1 VTSSRP
7 VSEPLVTLA
16 EPTRLRILNCLSTAP
31 LFPSDLASMFSLPE
45 ATIVEHLDVLERLGM
60 VRTHDVVPYVL
71 YALSPLPASSERLV
85 RAVLDA
91 MRADP
96 AARAD
101 RIAALARSRSR
112 LETRVGRAALNA
124 S

>member
-1 VTSSRP
+1 
-7 VSEPLVTLA
+7 
-16 EPTRLRILNCLSTAP
+16 
-31 LFPSDLASMFSLPE
+31 MFSLPE